1 MPARASVRELAT
13 RGVARTGNQSD
24 RASAI
29 RSLKQQCAASA
40 GSTAATQAA
49 GQKPAAPLGIM
60 AGYYVLE
67 SEACSNP
74 EFEAISQHWGSALR
88 DAFAELP
95 DIVDFV
101 R

>member
-1 MPARASVRELAT
+1 MARRFYHPPPEIGFAHVALLLAMLVVATIIDSIDAARMKFTNPPLKDLAVIRRDRYAFDVR
-13 RGVARTGNQSD
+13 RR
-24 RASAI
+24 I
-29 RSLKQQCAASA
+29 
-40 GSTAATQAA
+40 
-49 GQKPAAPLGIM
+49 
-60 AGYYVLE
+60 
-67 SEACSNP
+67 EADDP